1 MARIPLDTSRRGVGT
16 RLLLAVARRKYGAD
30 LDTTLAIA
38 HRPPLLR
45 AWGTFELQ
53 NARLRSVLPDGLA
66 DLVVF
71 VSAVRIGCSWCV
83 DFGASLWEKAG
94 LDPVVVREAV
104 RWRESEA
111 FDAPTR
117 TTFEYAEAV
126 CADPLAVDDV
136 LARRVQGYFGDAGLV
151 EITYWAA
158 LENMRSRFNSALGL
172 SSQGFSSGEACA
184 LATSAAAGDTASPAG
199 G

>member
-1 MARIPLDTSRRGVGT
+1 MARVPLDPTAPRGLST
-16 RLLLAVARRKYGAD
+16 RLLLTVARRKYGAD

-53 NARLRSVLPDGLA
+53 NQRLRSVLPDHLA

-83 DFGASLWEKAG
+83 DFGASLWEAEG
-94 LDPVVVREAV
+94 LDPGVLRDAA
-104 RWRESEA
+104 RWRDRDA
-111 FDAPTR
+111 FDEPTR
-117 TTFEYAEAV
+117 AAFEYAEAV
-126 CADPLAVDDV
+126 CADPVAVDDE
-136 LARRVQGYFGDAGLV
+136 LAGRVRESFGDDGLV

-158 LENMRSRFNSALGL
+158 LENMRSRFNHALGL
-172 SSQGFSSGEACA
+172 TSQGFSSGEVCE
-184 LATSAAAGDTASPAG
+184 LARVGDTASRAG